1 MITPVKEKSFREKI
15 HEDLLKRY
23 FQLLREFETKDIVQQ
38 DNLITVKW
46 LPSTTSYS
54 TYVEVNLEPHVTP
67 DYFVRFFNVLRT
79 EVKNITPECTMI
91 KELLVEEG
99 KYSTT
104 VETFA
109 FPFVS
114 ERYSVLTQYRSM
126 DYDGIAGNHIYLAS
140 TKGNE
145 DK

>member
-91 KELLVEEG
+91 KELLVEDG

>member
-126 DYDGIAGNHIYLAS
+126 DYDGIVGNHIYLAS